1 MFHGNATVNDHF
13 QPLGH
18 ITERSYQITFSLLSH
33 QDKNKLQIWECQTQ
47 VEFHSN
53 INAKPAAIQR
63 HLQMGAY
70 ARTLAI
76 ESGGFPTNKT
86 NDPYKKEHWSVLYP
100 HSENMGVKHQLSARI
115 HNNSR

>member
-33 QDKNKLQIWECQTQ
+33 QDRNKLQIWECQTQ

-86 NDPYKKEHWSVLYP
+86 NDPYKKNTGPSFTPTL
-100 HSENMGVKHQLSARI
+100 RI
-115 HNNSR
+115 WV